1 MLAVA
6 PVLPR
11 CATLALLLYVSL
23 DLSNPHMPG
32 AFNFDPDD
40 CVESVQAPSLRS
52 LIRID
57 TATFPRP
64 WMPDPD
70 AVLTWDARRSERGT
84 AAPLFLGDWIVNL
97 RRAHPPAA
105 RASSSEDAH

>member
-1 MLAVA
+1 MLDVA

-32 AFNFDPDD
+32 AFNFDPDE
-40 CVESVQAPSLRS
+40 CVESVQAASLRS
-52 LIRID
+52 LTRID
-57 TATFPRP
+57 TALLATA
-64 WMPDPD
+64 WVPDRD
-70 AVLTWDARRSERGT
+70 AVLTWDARRLERGK

-97 RRAHPPAA
+97 RRAHPPSAP
-105 RASSSEDAH
+105 SSEEAH